1 MSTLPGDAS
10 PPKSGCNRRV
20 PPLLM
25 NAMKLAEF
33 GSTGAA
39 EMFVFHQLSA
49 GKTGSGPDGA
59 APSTGTVG
67 GHCANAVAAA
77 MVLNSRANN
86 RRFVDIW
93 ALHDRYAVVIVRH
106 DPACAKSAHRNGY
119 CRRQAVR
126 RDRDAFDSVSRTP
139 LRATPQCR
147 VPTPRARRRRS
158 AHR

>member
-1 MSTLPGDAS
+1 MSTPPGDAS

-49 GKTGSGPDGA
+49 GKTGSGPGGA

-77 MVLNSRANN
+77 TVLNSRANN
-86 RRFVDIW
+86 RRFVDIV
-93 ALHDRYAVVIVRH
+93 ALHGYANVMVRH
-106 DPACAKSAHRNGY
+106 DPACAKSSHRRIG
-119 CRRQAVR
+119 CRQQRVR
-126 RDRDAFDSVSRTP
+126 RDGDAFDLPS
-139 LRATPQCR
+139 
-147 VPTPRARRRRS
+147 
-158 AHR
+158 